1 MQTVLECRQCGASL
15 DIDGGEKLVYCQ
27 YCGSA
32 NAISYADRF
41 GLYNRANQLRRLN
54 EFDRAIGVYEDI
66 LNGDPHD
73 AEAHYGIALC
83 KYGIEYVDDP
93 VTERK
98 VPTCH
103 RTRYTL
109 MSQDVDFKKALEE
122 ADADTAQIYQQE
134 AAQID
139 AILKRIRQLSSDQEK
154 YDIFICYKEGDGMGG
169 RTHTSV
175 QAQKI
180 YQKLESSGYKVFFAR
195 KTLEKKLGSEYE
207 PIIFSALF
215 SAKVMLTI
223 GEKPEEFQ
231 GVWVRNEWMRFRER
245 MEAGE
250 ECTLIPLYRNMS
262 PEELPQE
269 FVSLQA
275 LDMGKIGFEQDL
287 LDGLAKLIN
296 REKSFQRSAGE
307 QISDSAGLRKRAY
320 LFLEQGDFKNASA
333 YFERALDN
341 NPEDAE
347 AYFGKLLLEMG
358 CRQEG
363 DLRNLMISI
372 SGRESYQLAVRFAKG
387 ALQEKYKGYA
397 SAIDE
402 KLAAIRAKAKEEREE
417 RARKKEEE
425 LKAQRELRERR
436 RKEEEERR
444 KKRVKC
450 ILIILPFVIAAAV
463 IVADLCFTISEK
475 FYSTPYSE
483 DEIEITE
490 YDERFGRLFL
500 ADLNNY
506 SYSDKCRYLYYRTG
520 DQIKVRKMIDYS
532 EFSVEMYEEEIDFNR
547 VRFLNGAEFLCSVED
562 WDMSYDR
569 ILNSTYVMD
578 YPDIELS
585 VKVFS
590 VDNEIY
596 TNFYRMKDG
605 KYYYILS
612 ANKAGH
618 KYLTKLRERAIEDS
632 RELGF
637 EEREE
642 EAERA
647 VEEVPAE

>member
-66 LNGDPHD
+66 LSGDPHD

-180 YQKLESSGYKVFFAR
+180 YQKLENSGYKVFFAR

-262 PEELPQE
+262 PEDLPQE

-296 REKSFQRSAGE
+296 RENSFQRSAGE
-307 QISDSAGLRKRAY
+307 QISDSVGLRKRAY

-358 CRQEG
+358 CRQED

-402 KLAAIRAKAKEEREE
+402 KLAAIKAKAKEEREE
-417 RARKKEEE
+417 RARKMEEE

-463 IVADLCFTISEK
+463 IAADLCFTISEK

-520 DQIKVRKMIDYS
+520 DRIKVRKMIDYS

-605 KYYYILS
+605 EYYYIIS

-618 KYLTKLRERAIEDS
+618 KYLTKLRERAIEES

-637 EEREE
+637 EESENT
-642 EAERA
+642 A
-647 VEEVPAE
+647 VEVVPAE

>member
-66 LNGDPHD
+66 LSGDPHD

-180 YQKLESSGYKVFFAR
+180 YQKLENSGYKVFFAR

-262 PEELPQE
+262 PEDLPQE

-296 REKSFQRSAGE
+296 RENSFRGSAGE
-307 QISDSAGLRKRAY
+307 QASDSAGLRKRAY

-605 KYYYILS
+605 EYYYIIS

-618 KYLTKLRERAIEDS
+618 KYLTKLRERAIEES

-637 EEREE
+637 EESENTK
-642 EAERA
+642 
-647 VEEVPAE
+647 VEVVPAE

>member
-109 MSQDVDFKKALEE
+109 MSQDVDFRKALEE
-122 ADADTAQIYQQE
+122 ADADTARIYQQE

-262 PEELPQE
+262 PEDLPQE

-296 REKSFQRSAGE
+296 RENSFRGSAGE
-307 QISDSAGLRKRAY
+307 QASDSAGLRKRAY

-618 KYLTKLRERAIEDS
+618 KYLTKLRERAIEES

-637 EEREE
+637 EESENT
-642 EAERA
+642 A
-647 VEEVPAE
+647 VEVVPAE

>member
-109 MSQDVDFKKALEE
+109 MSQDVDFRKALEE
-122 ADADTAQIYQQE
+122 ADADTARIYQQE

-215 SAKVMLTI
+215 SAKVMLAI

-262 PEELPQE
+262 PEDLPQE

-296 REKSFQRSAGE
+296 RENSFQGSAGE
-307 QISDSAGLRKRAY
+307 QISDSVGLRKRAY

-372 SGRESYQLAVRFAKG
+372 SGRKNYQLAVRFAKG
-387 ALQEKYKGYA
+387 ALLEKYKGYA

-402 KLAAIRAKAKEEREE
+402 KLAAIRGKAEAEREE
-417 RARKKEEE
+417 RLKQFAAQQEVIRKQQEILRE
-425 LKAQRELRERR
+425 LK
-436 RKEEEERR
+436 
-444 KKRVKC
+444 KKRLKKR
-450 ILIILPFVIAAAV
+450 LIILAAIANVIGMVLLVYGIIRIRAGTFYDVPMFTTDKSEIDTFPGFGYEKLEYNNCVFVYDSEDFSDRDSYYESWKNDSETIAY
-463 IVADLCFTISEK
+463 C
-475 FYSTPYSE
+475 YSE
-483 DEIEITE
+483 GNIDVCIKINLWDIDGRETFDTFFWYSSGGMSRYISGCDENGLSYLSDIRKRA
-490 YDERFGRLFL
+490 YDS
-500 ADLNNY
+500 ANNY
-506 SYSDKCRYLYYRTG
+506 IESGQYRKDRYGY
-520 DQIKVRKMIDYS
+520 
-532 EFSVEMYEEEIDFNR
+532 
-547 VRFLNGAEFLCSVED
+547 
-562 WDMSYDR
+562 
-569 ILNSTYVMD
+569 
-578 YPDIELS
+578 
-585 VKVFS
+585 
-590 VDNEIY
+590 
-596 TNFYRMKDG
+596 
-605 KYYYILS
+605 
-612 ANKAGH
+612 
-618 KYLTKLRERAIEDS
+618 
-632 RELGF
+632 
-637 EEREE
+637 
-642 EAERA
+642 
-647 VEEVPAE
+647 

>member
-15 DIDGGEKLVYCQ
+15 DIDEGEKLVYCQ

-66 LNGDPHD
+66 LSGDPHD

-262 PEELPQE
+262 PEDLPQE

-296 REKSFQRSAGE
+296 RENSFRGSAGE
-307 QISDSAGLRKRAY
+307 QASDSAGLRKRAY

-417 RARKKEEE
+417 RARKMEEE

-463 IVADLCFTISEK
+463 IAADLCFTISEK

-506 SYSDKCRYLYYRTG
+506 SYCDKCRYLYYRTG

-605 KYYYILS
+605 EYYYIIS

-618 KYLTKLRERAIEDS
+618 KYLTKLRERAIEES

-637 EEREE
+637 EESENT
-642 EAERA
+642 A
-647 VEEVPAE
+647 VEVVPAE

>member
-15 DIDGGEKLVYCQ
+15 DIDEGEKLVYCQ

-66 LNGDPHD
+66 LSGDPHD

-180 YQKLESSGYKVFFAR
+180 YQKLENSGYKVFFAR

-262 PEELPQE
+262 PEDLPQE

-296 REKSFQRSAGE
+296 RENSFQRSAGE
-307 QISDSAGLRKRAY
+307 QISDSVGLRKRAY

-358 CRQEG
+358 CRQED

-387 ALQEKYKGYA
+387 ALLEKYKGYA

-402 KLAAIRAKAKEEREE
+402 KLAAIRGKAEAEREE

-605 KYYYILS
+605 EYYYIIS

-618 KYLTKLRERAIEDS
+618 KYLTKLRERAIEES

-637 EEREE
+637 EESENT
-642 EAERA
+642 A
-647 VEEVPAE
+647 VEVVPAE

>member
-15 DIDGGEKLVYCQ
+15 DIDEGEKLVYCQ

-66 LNGDPHD
+66 LSGDPHD

-180 YQKLESSGYKVFFAR
+180 YQKLENSGYKVFFAR

-262 PEELPQE
+262 PEDLPQE

-296 REKSFQRSAGE
+296 RENSFRGSAGE
-307 QISDSAGLRKRAY
+307 QASDSAGLRKRAY

-436 RKEEEERR
+436 RKEEEKRR

-605 KYYYILS
+605 EYYYIIS

-618 KYLTKLRERAIEDS
+618 KYLTKLRERAIEES

-637 EEREE
+637 EESENT
-642 EAERA
+642 A
-647 VEEVPAE
+647 VEVVPAE

>member
-15 DIDGGEKLVYCQ
+15 DIDEGEKLVYCQ

-66 LNGDPHD
+66 LSGDPHD

-122 ADADTAQIYQQE
+122 VDADTAQIYQQE

-262 PEELPQE
+262 PEDLPQE

-296 REKSFQRSAGE
+296 RENSFQRSAGE

-417 RARKKEEE
+417 RARKMEEE

-463 IVADLCFTISEK
+463 IAADLCFTISEK

-500 ADLNNY
+500 AYLNNY

-605 KYYYILS
+605 EYYYIIS

-618 KYLTKLRERAIEDS
+618 KYLTKLRERAIEES

-637 EEREE
+637 EESENK
-642 EAERA
+642 A
-647 VEEVPAE
+647 VEVVPAE

>member
-109 MSQDVDFKKALEE
+109 MSQDVDFRKALEE
-122 ADADTAQIYQQE
+122 ADADTARIYQQE

-215 SAKVMLTI
+215 SAKVMLAI

-262 PEELPQE
+262 PEDLPRE

-296 REKSFQRSAGE
+296 RENSFRGSAGE

-387 ALQEKYKGYA
+387 ALLEKYKGYA

-402 KLAAIRAKAKEEREE
+402 KLAAIRVKAEEEREE
-417 RARKKEEE
+417 RARKMEEE

-618 KYLTKLRERAIEDS
+618 KYLTKLRERAIEES

-637 EEREE
+637 EESENT
-642 EAERA
+642 A
-647 VEEVPAE
+647 VEVVPAE

>member
-66 LNGDPHD
+66 LSGDPHD

-180 YQKLESSGYKVFFAR
+180 YQKLENSGYKVFFAR

-215 SAKVMLTI
+215 SAKVMLAI

-262 PEELPQE
+262 PEDLPQE

-296 REKSFQRSAGE
+296 RENSFQGSAGE

-320 LFLEQGDFKNASA
+320 LFLEQGDFKNALA

-372 SGRESYQLAVRFAKG
+372 SGRENYQLAVRFAKG
-387 ALQEKYKGYA
+387 ALLEKYKGYA

-402 KLAAIRAKAKEEREE
+402 KLAAIRGKAEAEREE
-417 RARKKEEE
+417 RLKQFAAQQEVIRKQQEILRE
-425 LKAQRELRERR
+425 LK
-436 RKEEEERR
+436 
-444 KKRVKC
+444 KKRLKKR
-450 ILIILPFVIAAAV
+450 LIILAAIANVIGMVLLVYGIIRIRAGTFYDVPMFTTDKSEIDTFPGFGYEKLEYNNCVFVYDSEDFSDRDSYYESWKNDSETIAY
-463 IVADLCFTISEK
+463 C
-475 FYSTPYSE
+475 YSE
-483 DEIEITE
+483 GNIDVCIKINLWDIDGRETFDTFFWYSSGGMSRYISGCDENGLSYLSDIRKRA
-490 YDERFGRLFL
+490 YDS
-500 ADLNNY
+500 ANNY
-506 SYSDKCRYLYYRTG
+506 IESGQYRKERYGY
-520 DQIKVRKMIDYS
+520 
-532 EFSVEMYEEEIDFNR
+532 
-547 VRFLNGAEFLCSVED
+547 
-562 WDMSYDR
+562 
-569 ILNSTYVMD
+569 
-578 YPDIELS
+578 
-585 VKVFS
+585 
-590 VDNEIY
+590 
-596 TNFYRMKDG
+596 
-605 KYYYILS
+605 
-612 ANKAGH
+612 
-618 KYLTKLRERAIEDS
+618 
-632 RELGF
+632 
-637 EEREE
+637 
-642 EAERA
+642 
-647 VEEVPAE
+647 

>member
-15 DIDGGEKLVYCQ
+15 DIDEGEKLVYCQ

-66 LNGDPHD
+66 LSGDPHD

-402 KLAAIRAKAKEEREE
+402 KLAAIRAKAEEEREE
-417 RARKKEEE
+417 RLKQFAAQQEVIRKQQEILRE
-425 LKAQRELRERR
+425 LK
-436 RKEEEERR
+436 
-444 KKRVKC
+444 KKRLKKR
-450 ILIILPFVIAAAV
+450 LIILAAIANVIGMVLLVYGIIRIRAGTFYDVPMFTTDKSEIDTFPGFGYEKLEYNNCVFVYDSEDYSDRDSYYEVWKNDSETIAY
-463 IVADLCFTISEK
+463 C
-475 FYSTPYSE
+475 YSE
-483 DEIEITE
+483 GNIDVCIKINLWDINGRETFDTFFWYSSGGMSRFIRGCDENGLSYLSDIRKRA
-490 YDERFGRLFL
+490 YD
-500 ADLNNY
+500 
-506 SYSDKCRYLYYRTG
+506 
-520 DQIKVRKMIDYS
+520 
-532 EFSVEMYEEEIDFNR
+532 
-547 VRFLNGAEFLCSVED
+547 
-562 WDMSYDR
+562 
-569 ILNSTYVMD
+569 
-578 YPDIELS
+578 
-585 VKVFS
+585 
-590 VDNEIY
+590 
-596 TNFYRMKDG
+596 
-605 KYYYILS
+605 S
-612 ANKAGH
+612 AND
-618 KYLTKLRERAIEDS
+618 YIESGQYRKD
-632 RELGF
+632 RYGY
-637 EEREE
+637 
-642 EAERA
+642 
-647 VEEVPAE
+647 

>member
-109 MSQDVDFKKALEE
+109 MSQDVDFRKALEE
-122 ADADTAQIYQQE
+122 ADADTARIYQQE

-215 SAKVMLTI
+215 SAKVMLAI

-262 PEELPQE
+262 PEDLPRE

-296 REKSFQRSAGE
+296 RENSFRGSARE

-387 ALQEKYKGYA
+387 ALLEKYKGYA

-402 KLAAIRAKAKEEREE
+402 KLAAIRVKAEEEREE
-417 RARKKEEE
+417 RARKMEEE

-618 KYLTKLRERAIEDS
+618 KYLTKLRERAIEES

-637 EEREE
+637 EESENT
-642 EAERA
+642 A
-647 VEEVPAE
+647 VEVVPAE

>member
-109 MSQDVDFKKALEE
+109 MSQDVDFRKALEE

-262 PEELPQE
+262 PEDLPQE

-296 REKSFQRSAGE
+296 RENSFRGSAGE
-307 QISDSAGLRKRAY
+307 QAADSAGLRKRAY

-417 RARKKEEE
+417 RARKMEEE

-463 IVADLCFTISEK
+463 IAADLCFTISEK

-520 DQIKVRKMIDYS
+520 DRIKVRKMIDYS

-605 KYYYILS
+605 EYYYIIS
-612 ANKAGH
+612 ANKVGH
-618 KYLTKLRERAIEDS
+618 KYLTKLRERAIEES

-637 EEREE
+637 EESENT
-642 EAERA
+642 A
-647 VEEVPAE
+647 VEVVPAE